1 MDIYESMIKKCSM
14 INFVVDSSG
23 AVVDT
28 NMYTMMLLDTYDIT
42 GRDFYS
48 FFDDSGSVTI
58 RSIITSGN
66 HDPVVVNLISANG
79 VSRPVLIVAN
89 KVGSYVAVFGILRKA
104 NTQHGESRSA
114 VSTAITEKRNIS
126 VTAAGRDE
134 DTRMWQLDNIDS
146 LTGLYNRNFFNN
158 IFEGQYLRA
167 VESNWNIGVI
177 VIRIDNLNEIRKNYG
192 IGKRDRLLV
201 GLSQIIL
208 GSIRSTDYAVRY
220 EDEDILI
227 LLNNPKEKGLAIIS
241 ERIRASAQDRLG
253 VTISIGCMGSKCM
266 EVNKKD
272 ELITGAL
279 NALSL
284 SIKQGGN
291 RISIL

>member
-14 INFVVDSSG
+14 INFVVDPSG

-48 FFDDSGSVTI
+48 FFDDSSAVSI
-58 RSIITSGN
+58 RSIIMSGN
-66 HDPVVVNLISANG
+66 LDPVAVNLISANG
-79 VSRPVLIVAN
+79 ASRPALIVTN
-89 KVGSYVAVFGILRKA
+89 RVGGYIAVFGILRKINVQA
-104 NTQHGESRSA
+104 NTSRSMDSA
-114 VSTAITEKRNIS
+114 ALPEKGNIS
-126 VTAAGRDE
+126 GTAVLSDE

-167 VESNWNIGVI
+167 IESNWNIGI
-177 VIRIDNLNEIRKNYG
+177 MVIRIDNINEIRKNYG
-192 IGKRDRLLV
+192 FGKRDRLLV

-227 LLNNPKEKGLAIIS
+227 LLNNPKDRGLMIIS
-241 ERIRASAQDRLG
+241 ERIRTSAQDRLG
-253 VTISIGCMGSKCM
+253 ITISIGCMGNKCI
-266 EVNKKD
+266 EVSKKD

-279 NALSL
+279 NALNL

-291 RISIL
+291 SINIL

>member
-42 GRDFYS
+42 GLDFYS
-48 FFDDSGSVTI
+48 FFDDSSAAII
-58 RSIITSGN
+58 RSGVISEN
-66 HDPVVVNLISANG
+66 HDPVAVNLISASG
-79 VSRPVLIVAN
+79 VSKPALIVIN
-89 KVGSYVAVFGILRKA
+89 RVGGYTAVFGILRK
-104 NTQHGESRSA
+104 TSA
-114 VSTAITEKRNIS
+114 QDS
-126 VTAAGRDE
+126 VCQNSDSDSLIKKVDLNATAADSDE

-158 IFEGQYLRA
+158 IYEGQYLRA
-167 VESNWNIGVI
+167 IDSNWNLGIMI
-177 VIRIDNLNEIRKNYG
+177 IRIDSLSEIRKKYG
-192 IGKRDRLLV
+192 SGKRDRLLV

-220 EDEDILI
+220 KDEDILI
-227 LLNNPKEKGLAIIS
+227 LLNNPKERGLKIIS
-241 ERIRASAQDRLG
+241 ERIRTGAQDRLG
-253 VTISIGCMGSKCM
+253 ITISIGCMGSKCM
-266 EVNKKD
+266 DDSKKN
-272 ELITGAL
+272 ELITGAIK
-279 NALSL
+279 ALDL

-291 RISIL
+291 SINIL